1 MATHASRGEPALS
14 EKHSE
19 TEALDEQFLKLA
31 KYALTGRH
39 QDITGFLRRFMKTA
53 RSSRPDLAAKVL
65 KLLRDNPSQATP
77 LRGDGPDVPTPVDL
91 DSRLSLMQIIHPG
104 PDMAAPILAGEVSE
118 ALTQI
123 VAEQRATTELHAAGL
138 EPCRGA
144 IFHGPPGV
152 GKTLVAKWIA
162 HQLDLPLVVL
172 DLSSVMSSLLG
183 RTGTNLRMVLDYA
196 KTRRCV
202 LLLDE
207 LDAIAKRRDD
217 DSDVG
222 ELKRLV
228 TVLLQQLDDWPA
240 DAGLILA
247 ATNHQNLLDPAV
259 WRRFDVAVEFHLPN
273 LDQRREAIQFF
284 LPDTALAGH
293 CDALAVTSEGW
304 SFNDIERHIM
314 KLRRRAVIFKN
325 DLDAVLS
332 EVLREGMWS
341 VKAPRRE

>member
-1 MATHASRGEPALS
+1 MAARTSGGAPFVS

-19 TEALDEQFLKLA
+19 PADLEEPFLKLA

-39 QDITGFLRRFMKTA
+39 QDITGFLRRSMKET
-53 RSSRPDLAAKVL
+53 RPSRPELADKLL

-91 DSRLSLMQIIHPG
+91 DSRLPLMQIIHPG
-104 PDMAAPILAGEVSE
+104 LDITSPILSGEVSE
-118 ALTQI
+118 ALMQI
-123 VAEQRATTELHAAGL
+123 IAEQRAIAELHAEGL
-138 EPCRGA
+138 EPCRGG

-152 GKTLVAKWIA
+152 GKTLAAKWIA

-228 TVLLQQLDDWPA
+228 TVLLQQLDDWPC

-247 ATNHQNLLDPAV
+247 ATNHQSLLDPAV

-284 LPDTALAGH
+284 LPDTVPAGQ
-293 CDALAVTSEGW
+293 CDALAQASEGW
-304 SFNDIERHIM
+304 SFNDIERHVM
-314 KLRRRAVIFKN
+314 MLRRRAVIFKN
-325 DLDAVLS
+325 DLNALLS
-332 EVLREGMWS
+332 EAL
-341 VKAPRRE
+341 